1 MDRTYSLLKGPILLL
16 NLFARNMEKISILQC
31 FCGNTQ
37 IVYFSGMKAA
47 TLNEIKQ
54 ELTNLP
60 STRVLELCLRLGRFK
75 KENKELLTYLLFE
88 AHNIPEFIENI
99 KIEIETQFDSINT
112 SSVYFVKK
120 SLRKILR
127 LINKYS
133 RYSGLANVEIE
144 LLVYFCT
151 KINELKSSFKTN
163 PVIFNIYQF
172 QLKKINKVLI
182 TMHEDLQY
190 DYQKQLDE
198 L

>member
-16 NLFARNMEKISILQC
+16 NLYARNMEKISILQC

-88 AHNIPEFIENI
+88 AHNIPEFIENSI
-99 KIEIETQFDSINT
+99 IEIETQFKTINT

-133 RYSGLANVEIE
+133 RYSGLANVEID
-144 LLVYFCT
+144 LLIYFCT

-172 QLKKINKVLI
+172 QLKKINKVLA

>member
-1 MDRTYSLLKGPILLL
+1 LDRTYSLLKGPILLL
-16 NLFARNMEKISILQC
+16 NLFVRNMEKISILQC

-88 AHNIPEFIENI
+88 AHNIPEFIENSI
-99 KIEIETQFDSINT
+99 IEIETQFETINT

-133 RYSGLANVEIE
+133 RYSGSANVEIE
-144 LLVYFCT
+144 LLIYFCT

-172 QLKKINKVLI
+172 QLKKINKVLA

>member
-1 MDRTYSLLKGPILLL
+1 MDRTYSLLKGPILQL

-88 AHNIPEFIENI
+88 AHNIPEFIENSI
-99 KIEIETQFDSINT
+99 IEIETQFETINT

-133 RYSGLANVEIE
+133 RYSGLANVEID
-144 LLVYFCT
+144 LLIYFCT

-172 QLKKINKVLI
+172 QLKKINKVLA

>member
-88 AHNIPEFIENI
+88 AHNIPEFIENSI
-99 KIEIETQFDSINT
+99 IEIETQFKTINT

-133 RYSGLANVEIE
+133 RYSGLANVEID
-144 LLVYFCT
+144 LLIYFCT

-172 QLKKINKVLI
+172 QLKKINKVLA

>member
-88 AHNIPEFIENI
+88 AHNIPEFIENSI
-99 KIEIETQFDSINT
+99 IEIETQFKTINT

-163 PVIFNIYQF
+163 QVIFNIYQF

>member
-1 MDRTYSLLKGPILLL
+1 
-16 NLFARNMEKISILQC
+16 MEKISILQC

-88 AHNIPEFIENI
+88 AHNIPEFIENSI
-99 KIEIETQFDSINT
+99 IEIETQFKTINT

-144 LLVYFCT
+144 LLIYFCT

-172 QLKKINKVLI
+172 QLKKINKVLA

>member
-16 NLFARNMEKISILQC
+16 NLYARNMEKISILQC

-172 QLKKINKVLI
+172 QLKKINKVLA

>member
-88 AHNIPEFIENI
+88 AHNIPEFIEI
-99 KIEIETQFDSINT
+99 SIIEIETQFKTINT

-133 RYSGLANVEIE
+133 RYSGLANVEID
-144 LLVYFCT
+144 LLIYFCT

-172 QLKKINKVLI
+172 QLKKINKVLA

>member
-60 STRVLELCLRLGRFK
+60 STKVLELCLRLGRFK

-163 PVIFNIYQF
+163 QVIFNIYQF

>member
-1 MDRTYSLLKGPILLL
+1 M
-16 NLFARNMEKISILQC
+16 
-31 FCGNTQ
+31 
-37 IVYFSGMKAA
+37 
-47 TLNEIKQ
+47 
-54 ELTNLP
+54 
-60 STRVLELCLRLGRFK
+60 
-75 KENKELLTYLLFE
+75 
-88 AHNIPEFIENI
+88 
-99 KIEIETQFDSINT
+99 
-112 SSVYFVKK
+112 YFVKK

-163 PVIFNIYQF
+163 QVIFNIYQF

>member
-16 NLFARNMEKISILQC
+16 NLYARNMEKISILQC

-54 ELTNLP
+54 ELTNLR
-60 STRVLELCLRLGRFK
+60 STRVLELCLRLGCFK

-88 AHNIPEFIENI
+88 AHNIPEFIENSI
-99 KIEIETQFDSINT
+99 IEIETQFKTINT

-133 RYSGLANVEIE
+133 RYSGLANIEID
-144 LLVYFCT
+144 LLIYFCT

-172 QLKKINKVLI
+172 QLKKINKVLA

>member
-144 LLVYFCT
+144 LLIYFCT

-163 PVIFNIYQF
+163 PVIFNIYQL
-172 QLKKINKVLI
+172 QLKKINKVLA

>member
-163 PVIFNIYQF
+163 QVIFNIYQF

>member
-88 AHNIPEFIENI
+88 AHNIPEFIENSI
-99 KIEIETQFDSINT
+99 IEIETQFDSINT

-133 RYSGLANVEIE
+133 RYSGSANVEIE
-144 LLVYFCT
+144 LLIYFCT

-172 QLKKINKVLI
+172 QLKKINKVLA

>member
-88 AHNIPEFIENI
+88 AHNIPEFIENSI
-99 KIEIETQFDSINT
+99 IEIETQFKTINT

-133 RYSGLANVEIE
+133 RYSGLANIEID
-144 LLVYFCT
+144 LLIYFCT

-172 QLKKINKVLI
+172 QLKKINKVLA

>member
-1 MDRTYSLLKGPILLL
+1 LDRTYSLLKGPILLL

-88 AHNIPEFIENI
+88 AHNIPEFIENSI
-99 KIEIETQFDSINT
+99 IEIETQFDSINT

>member
-16 NLFARNMEKISILQC
+16 NLFVRNMEKISILQC

-88 AHNIPEFIENI
+88 AHNIPEFIENSI
-99 KIEIETQFDSINT
+99 IEIETQFETINT

-133 RYSGLANVEIE
+133 RYSGSANVEIE
-144 LLVYFCT
+144 LLIYFCT

-172 QLKKINKVLI
+172 QLKKINKVLA

>member
-120 SLRKILR
+120 SLRKIVR

-133 RYSGLANVEIE
+133 RYSGLANVEID
-144 LLVYFCT
+144 LLIYFCT

-172 QLKKINKVLI
+172 QLKKINKVLA

>member
-1 MDRTYSLLKGPILLL
+1 
-16 NLFARNMEKISILQC
+16 MEKISILQC

-120 SLRKILR
+120 SLRKIL
-127 LINKYS
+127 
-133 RYSGLANVEIE
+133 
-144 LLVYFCT
+144 
-151 KINELKSSFKTN
+151 
-163 PVIFNIYQF
+163 
-172 QLKKINKVLI
+172 
-182 TMHEDLQY
+182 
-190 DYQKQLDE
+190 
-198 L
+198 

>member
-88 AHNIPEFIENI
+88 AHNIPEFIENSI
-99 KIEIETQFDSINT
+99 IEIETQFKTINT

-133 RYSGLANVEIE
+133 RYSGLANVEID
-144 LLVYFCT
+144 LLIYFCT
-151 KINELKSSFKTN
+151 KINELKSRFKTN

-172 QLKKINKVLI
+172 QLKKINKVLA

>member
-16 NLFARNMEKISILQC
+16 NLYARNMEKISILQC

-88 AHNIPEFIENI
+88 AHNIPEFIENSI
-99 KIEIETQFDSINT
+99 IEIETQFKTINT

-133 RYSGLANVEIE
+133 RYSGLANIEID
-144 LLVYFCT
+144 LLIYFCT

-172 QLKKINKVLI
+172 QLKKINKVLA

>member
-60 STRVLELCLRLGRFK
+60 STRVLDLCLRLGRFK

-88 AHNIPEFIENI
+88 AHNIPEFI
-99 KIEIETQFDSINT
+99 
-112 SSVYFVKK
+112 
-120 SLRKILR
+120 
-127 LINKYS
+127 
-133 RYSGLANVEIE
+133 
-144 LLVYFCT
+144 
-151 KINELKSSFKTN
+151 
-163 PVIFNIYQF
+163 
-172 QLKKINKVLI
+172 
-182 TMHEDLQY
+182 
-190 DYQKQLDE
+190 
-198 L
+198 

>member
-99 KIEIETQFDSINT
+99 KIEIETQFETINT

-133 RYSGLANVEIE
+133 RYSGLANVEID
-144 LLVYFCT
+144 LLIYFCT

-163 PVIFNIYQF
+163 PLIFNIYQF
-172 QLKKINKVLI
+172 QLKKINKVLA

>member
-16 NLFARNMEKISILQC
+16 NLFVRNMEKISILQC

-88 AHNIPEFIENI
+88 AHKIPEFIENSI
-99 KIEIETQFDSINT
+99 IEIETQFETINT

-133 RYSGLANVEIE
+133 RYSGSANVEIE

-172 QLKKINKVLI
+172 QLKKINKVLA

>member
-1 MDRTYSLLKGPILLL
+1 LDRTYSLLKGPILLL

-88 AHNIPEFIENI
+88 AHNIPEFIENSI
-99 KIEIETQFDSINT
+99 IEIETQFDSINT

-172 QLKKINKVLI
+172 QLKKINKVLA